1 MSPSTHLRASLWS
14 LAGFLAMGM
23 WLEAML
29 GLRVSSVVDDA
40 LRREF
45 LRLGHAHG
53 GLLALVNVGLGWAL
67 ERLGTPSGWAARVR
81 VAAWSGALIVGL
93 GFVGGGVWHG
103 PTDPGPLVLLV
114 PAGALM
120 LVASLVAVAI
130 LRCPSGGSPD
140 QASNNPS

>member
-1 MSPSTHLRASLWS
+1 
-14 LAGFLAMGM
+14 MGM

-29 GLRVSSVVDDA
+29 GLRVSGFVDDA

-53 GLLALVNVGLGWAL
+53 GLLALMNVALGWAL
-67 ERLGTPSGWAARVR
+67 HRLATPDAWATRIR
-81 VAAWSGALIVGL
+81 IAAWVGALLVGL
-93 GFVGGGVWHG
+93 GFVGGGAWHG
-103 PTDPGPLVLLV
+103 PTDPGPFVLLV

-120 LVASLVAVAI
+120 MIASLIAVAV
-130 LRCPSGGSPD
+130 LGNPSENADD